1 MLLSSFAPPNGLIKS
16 VAVYPTE
23 FGLQRMNEEDV
34 HGPISLFGDE
44 KEKSDEESSD
54 DDIDNEKLREY
65 EKSRMR

>member
-1 MLLSSFAPPNGLIKS
+1 MLLSSFAPPNGLIKA

-23 FGLQRMNEEDV
+23 FGLQRMKEEEV